1 MAYKGRSKMTLDSL
15 LREEPSKAV
24 AGVKKVSEY
33 LGKPKAECSPMDYTR
48 AAIGWVKDNLGDVD
62 TEQLIDGVLLYL
74 DKYKSDKTSKAG
86 KPLAD
91 IGGYSPILTTRAMGA
106 LYGDRKIATVLYTI
120 CGWFD
125 TEIRLDRLRACVKA
139 DAGKVVKGK
148 AK

>member
-1 MAYKGRSKMTLDSL
+1 MTLDSL
-15 LREEPSKAV
+15 LIEEPSKTV
-24 AGVKKVSEY
+24 SSIKKVSEY

-48 AAIGWVKDNLGDVD
+48 AGIAWVRDNLGDVD

-74 DKYKSDKTSKAG
+74 EKYKSDKVSKAG

-106 LYGDRKIATVLYTI
+106 LFGDRKIAAVLYTI

-125 TEIRLDRLRACVKA
+125 TEIRVDRLKACVRA
-139 DAGKVVKGK
+139 DAGKVVKRK

>member
-15 LREEPSKAV
+15 LTEESSKAV
-24 AGVKKVSEY
+24 SGIKNVAEY

-48 AAIGWVKDNLGDVD
+48 AGIAWIRDNLGDVD
-62 TEQLIDGVLLYL
+62 TERLIDGVLNYL
-74 DKYKSDKTSKAG
+74 EKYKSDKTSKAG

-106 LYGDRKIATVLYTI
+106 LYGDRKIAAVLYTI

-125 TEIRLDRLRACVKA
+125 TEVRLQRLKACVKA
-139 DAGKVVKGK
+139 DAGKVAKGK

>member
-1 MAYKGRSKMTLDSL
+1 MTLDSL
-15 LREEPSKAV
+15 LIEEPSKTV
-24 AGVKKVSEY
+24 SSIKKVSEY

-48 AAIGWVKDNLGDVD
+48 AGIAWVRDNLGDVD
-62 TEQLIDGVLLYL
+62 TERLIDGVLLYL
-74 DKYKSDKTSKAG
+74 EKYKSDKVSKAG

-106 LYGDRKIATVLYTI
+106 LFGDRKIAAVLYTI

-125 TEIRLDRLRACVKA
+125 TEIRVDRLKACVRA
-139 DAGKVVKGK
+139 DAGKVVKRK